1 MQSSTQLSTPINYT
15 YYAIYTVG
23 MCVVWPHRSVFSP
36 GVSYASFNYYSMLIG
51 WLSIQ
56 PPPPP
61 PLWDN
66 NDSHNMKIP
75 SKQCPHFNRVFVKFP
90 QPAIDPH
97 SYFFVSPRTGQVHC
111 TERHNKR
118 SYQCLANHSPEHTT
132 TRRSTEPPPPLWYPL
147 RPVALIHSGCVFVCP
162 WKSLFY
168 VKYLHSFWLGFSH
181 AHVEWKNLWLAR
193 CVL

>member
-1 MQSSTQLSTPINYT
+1 M
-15 YYAIYTVG
+15 
-23 MCVVWPHRSVFSP
+23 VWPHRSVFSP

-111 TERHNKR
+111 TERHTQQTKL
-118 SYQCLANHSPEHTT
+118 SVFGQPLPWAHDDATVHGTT
-132 TRRSTEPPPPLWYPL
+132 TAAMIPTTPCRS
-147 RPVALIHSGCVFVCP
+147 HSGCVFVCP